1 MGTVFCWPS
10 KTFDNSEDVDIALL
24 HSIYENTSSSV
35 CNTIQQTINHH
46 QELFVNM
53 LTQKYHMIY
62 CDDSKVFY
70 VYYLFY

>member
-35 CNTIQQTINHH
+35 CNTIQQHYKPSSRTFCKH
-46 QELFVNM
+46 VNSEIPYDI
-53 LTQKYHMIY
+53 L
-62 CDDSKVFY
+62 
-70 VYYLFY
+70 